1 MQTIRGASRAAI
13 LASGLLLM
21 LRYAPDAHA
30 QTGGAYSLSWNT
42 LSSGIGSVAGGPYQ
56 VRGSLGQPDAGQMSA
71 GAYAVQGG
79 FWLPGA
85 QGTVSIPITSE
96 PIPIAFSAPTPTPNP
111 FRGSTIVAF
120 ELPDHRRVKVAIF
133 GLDGR
138 RIRLLMDEERQVG
151 RHRVAWNGRDD
162 HGRPVAAGVYF
173 AHIVAGEFSASHR
186 VVRLD

>member
-1 MQTIRGASRAAI
+1 MQTIRAASRAAI
-13 LASGLLLM
+13 LAGALLFL
-21 LRYAPDAHA
+21 LQDAPDAHA
-30 QTGGAYSLSWNT
+30 QAGGAYSLSWNT

-56 VRGSLGQPDAGQMSA
+56 VRGSVGQPDAGQLSA
-71 GAYAVQGG
+71 GAYTVHGG

-85 QGTVSIPITSE
+85 QGTVSIPITSD
-96 PIPIAFSAPTPTPNP
+96 PIPIAFSAPTPAPNP
-111 FRGSTIVAF
+111 FRVSTMVAF

-138 RIRLLMDEERQVG
+138 RVRVLLDEERQVG

-162 HGRPVAAGVYF
+162 HGHLVAAGVYF

>member
-1 MQTIRGASRAAI
+1 MQTIRAASRAAI

-21 LRYAPDAHA
+21 PPHAPDAHA

-85 QGTVSIPITSE
+85 PGTVSIPIPSE

-111 FRGSTIVAF
+111 FRVSTILAF
-120 ELPDHRRVKVAIF
+120 ELPEHRRVKVAIF

-138 RIRLLMDEERQVG
+138 RVRLLTDEERQVG

-162 HGRPVAAGVYF
+162 HGHLVAAGVYF